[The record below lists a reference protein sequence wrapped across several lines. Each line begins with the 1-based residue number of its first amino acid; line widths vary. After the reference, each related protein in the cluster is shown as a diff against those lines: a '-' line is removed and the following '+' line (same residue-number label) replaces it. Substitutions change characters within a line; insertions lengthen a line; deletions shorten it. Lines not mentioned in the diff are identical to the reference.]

1 MRNAGKAVEN
11 LDFIEYFLNVEP
23 CHYFALI
30 AKEHA
35 QTGNAQMKKEAKQQ
49 QTESSHK
56 GNTAFCYQLGV
67 TNILINH
74 EIEVE
79 ILTTSITY
87 QIPHSPQWYRGMT
100 SLRGD
105 ILPVVNMHL
114 LLGIQQKQ
122 NATKQTLLKLKHPNF
137 PALVIMIDG
146 LPYQTNI
153 SELSTHRMS
162 NTLTAYPPW
171 VKSHAEYNDKQYLFA
186 NYAHLFNALQQ
197 NNQEQLVMPT
207 SNTQH

>member
-1 MRNAGKAVEN
+1 
-11 LDFIEYFLNVEP
+11 
-23 CHYFALI
+23 
-30 AKEHA
+30 
-35 QTGNAQMKKEAKQQ
+35 MKKEDKKQ

-67 TNILINH
+67 ANILINH

-105 ILPVVNMHL
+105 ILPVVNMHF
-114 LLGIQQKQ
+114 LLGIKQKHNDKEQNQ
-122 NATKQTLLKLKHPNF
+122 NATKQTLLKLKHPDF

-146 LPYQTNI
+146 LPYQTDI

-162 NTLTAYPPW
+162 NTLTAYPSW
-171 VKSHAEYNDKQYLFA
+171 VKSSAEYNNKLYLFA
-186 NYAHLFNALQQ
+186 DYTHLFSALQQ
-197 NNQEQLVMPT
+197 NDQEHLVIPT
-207 SNTQH
+207 SYTINNQTSNPQHRETSSNKPM